1 MNFLFYFLLF
11 VFLFICAILSAA
23 ILVQESKSSG
33 LASLLVTDSSDSL
46 FGTATA
52 DVIKKVTAYLAV
64 IFIAGCIFLSIWTS
78 ALNRINTSTA
88 NPINIEE
95 VQQQ

>member
-1 MNFLFYFLLF
+1 MSFLFYLLLF
-11 VFLFICAILSAA
+11 IFLFICVVLSGS

-52 DVIKKVTAYLAV
+52 DVIKKVTAYLAI
-64 IFIAGCIFLSIWTS
+64 IFMAGCIFLSIWTS
-78 ALNRINTSTA
+78 ALNRINTTSH
-88 NPINIEE
+88 PVNIEH
-95 VQQQ
+95 VQE